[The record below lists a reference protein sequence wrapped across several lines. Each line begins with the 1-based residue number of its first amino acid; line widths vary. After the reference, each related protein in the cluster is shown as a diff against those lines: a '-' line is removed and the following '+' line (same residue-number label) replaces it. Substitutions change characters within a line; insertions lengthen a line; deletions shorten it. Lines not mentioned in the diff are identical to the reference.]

1 MVGIVLVVVD
11 LVVAVLVVVVL
22 VVVNL
27 VVVVLAA
34 IILVVIVL
42 VFVVFVVFILVV
54 VVFIVIVFVDIVFIV
69 FSSLSWLL
77 LSLAYLY
84 LYLENLYH
92 PTVAAGCTRC
102 QYVEN
107 DGGMAERSLAGT
119 PSQLQWEANKQG
131 ADERASSST
140 QGGGIAKA
148 AAFTLEDKST
158 PLVPGIA
165 QCTQLAGILPYLSL
179 MFHQTP
185 RFGERTASYKPISNK
200 HMF

>member
-1 MVGIVLVVVD
+1 MIR
-11 LVVAVLVVVVL
+11 
-22 VVVNL
+22 NL